1 MVGVYKYTDLISR
14 VYQVIH
20 WTSLTVVIASPWLS
34 ALVSQGDKSIQPDI
48 WNLIPWPQYS
58 LPLPTLT
65 LALLLAVNHAYKIL
79 CITLQ
84 LLGI

>member
-1 MVGVYKYTDLISR
+1 MVSVYKYTDLITKL
-14 VYQVIH
+14 YQIIY
-20 WTSLTVVIASPWLS
+20 WTSLTVVIASSWLS

-65 LALLLAVNHAYKIL
+65 LALLLAVTHAYKTL
-79 CITLQ
+79 CIALQ